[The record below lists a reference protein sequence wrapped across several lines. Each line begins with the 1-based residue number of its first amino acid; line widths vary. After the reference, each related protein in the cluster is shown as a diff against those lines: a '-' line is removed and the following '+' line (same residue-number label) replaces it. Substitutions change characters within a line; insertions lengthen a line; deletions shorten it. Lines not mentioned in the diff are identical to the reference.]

1 MSAVSSIQ
9 NTAHSLST
17 EHYLE
22 DGLSDVFNLVSQ
34 SGGHI
39 DDVLAQGFSAL
50 FPDND
55 NATSADERAIRAA
68 LQLCALSSQKGIPI
82 QFRIGIAK
90 TGNQPIAEALLLAQS
105 NKFLSTDILV
115 TKDVFM
121 NVKMMFMAEE
131 FSDIDL
137 PNGPRYTNGVR
148 CQGNN

>member
-1 MSAVSSIQ
+1 MEPTIQ
-9 NTAHSLST
+9 T
-17 EHYLE
+17 
-22 DGLSDVFNLVSQ
+22 GG
-34 SGGHI
+34 SGPPRRDFGRWPPAPRRS
-39 DDVLAQGFSAL
+39 VELPRAARARRERAAQALAQGCAEHPVL
-50 FPDND
+50 
-55 NATSADERAIRAA
+55 RAIRAA

-90 TGNQPIAEALLLAQS
+90 TDNQRIAEAQLLAQS

-137 PNGPRYTNGVR
+137 PNGPLTLPVYAVKGTISS
-148 CQGNN
+148 